1 MPTVADLL
9 VDGLKRAAVSRL
21 FGVPGG
27 GSNLEVLEAARARGL
42 PFVLCH
48 QEWAACIMAAVTG
61 ELTGHPGA
69 VLSTLGPGVTASAT
83 GLAHARLDRSPV
95 IYISDRHPSGV
106 LEYATHQYLDHTAYL
121 APITKGSV
129 TVGVDSAAHWA
140 AHAVQL
146 ALAEPRGPVHLDLP
160 ADVAGRR
167 AMPVATSVTPA
178 PPAALD
184 GDLVERAARMIRAA
198 RRPLVIAGLGCRA
211 ADAKWLR
218 AFAEALPAPVLT
230 TYKAKGAIP
239 DPHPLALGIF
249 TGGALEEPL
258 VKRADL
264 IIAFG
269 LDTVELIPRRWA
281 YTAPVLSLT
290 RCAAA
295 DPRLRASGG
304 DAYFTPALEVVGEPG
319 AILEDLASRIMGP
332 GARADWDVAEVDRL
346 RRERLAALEVPVPG
360 LAPHRV
366 AQMTRELTAA
376 GSIAT
381 VDAGAHMFPA
391 TTYWQALEPGE
402 LLISNGLATMG
413 FALPAAIAAQL
424 VHPDRRVV
432 CFTGDGGLMMVA
444 SELETVARLRL
455 PLLIVVFND
464 EALSLIEVKQ
474 EQKGFEGV
482 SMRYAGPDLRALA
495 RAFRLRAFTATDE
508 ATLSTALI
516 AAQTAPGPALI
527 DARVDSSGYRRMLEI
542 VRGAPK

>member
-1 MPTVADLL
+1 VPTVAELIVEGLL
-9 VDGLKRAAVSRL
+9 RAEVPRL

-48 QEWAACIMAAVTG
+48 QEWAATIMAAVTG
-61 ELTGHPGA
+61 ELTGRPGA

-83 GLAHARLDRSPV
+83 GLAHAQLDRSPLL
-95 IYISDRHPSGV
+95 YISDRHPAGV
-106 LEYATHQYLDHTAYL
+106 LAFATHQYLDHAAHL
-121 APITKGSV
+121 GPIVKGSV
-129 TVGVDSAAHWA
+129 TVTPDSAGHWV

-160 ADVAGRR
+160 ADVAG
-167 AMPVATSVTPA
+167 AAAVPVATAVTPPAVPA
-178 PPAALD
+178 PDDA
-184 GDLVERAARMIRAA
+184 LVEAAAEMIRIAK
-198 RRPLVIAGLGCRA
+198 RPLVIAGLGCRP

-218 AFAEALPAPVLT
+218 AFCEALPAPVLT

-239 DPHPLALGIF
+239 DPHPLAMGIF

-258 VKRADL
+258 VRRADL

-269 LDTVELIPRRWA
+269 LDTVELIPRRWSYA
-281 YTAPVLSLT
+281 APVLSLA
-290 RCAAA
+290 RGPSSE
-295 DPRLRASGG
+295 PRLRAPGG
-304 DAYFTPALEVVGEPG
+304 GAYFTPALEVVGDLG
-319 AILEDLASRIMGP
+319 AILEDLAPRIM
-332 GARADWDVAEVDRL
+332 RRDVKADWDVAEVDRI
-346 RRERLAALEVPVPG
+346 RRERAAALEVPVPG

-366 AQMTRELTAA
+366 AQIARELTAA

-381 VDAGAHMFPA
+381 VDAGAHMFQT
-391 TTYWQALEPGE
+391 TTYWHSLEPGE

-424 VHPDRRVV
+424 VHPDRRVI

-455 PLLIVVFND
+455 PIVIVVFND
-464 EALSLIEVKQ
+464 AALSLIEVKQ

-482 SMRYAGPDLRALA
+482 SMRYAGPDLVALGRAFGIRALA
-495 RAFRLRAFTATDE
+495 ATSE
-508 ATLSTALI
+508 ATLQSALI
-516 AAQTAPGPALI
+516 AAQTAPGPTLI
-527 DARVDSSGYRRMLEI
+527 DARIDPSGYRKMLEI

>member
-1 MPTVADLL
+1 MPTVADLI
-9 VDGLKRAAVSRL
+9 VDGLVRAEVPRL

-27 GSNLEVLEAARARGL
+27 GSNLEVLEAARVRGL

-61 ELTGHPGA
+61 ELTGRPGA

-83 GLAHARLDRSPV
+83 GLAHARLDRSPL
-95 IYISDRHPSGV
+95 IYVSDRHPAGV
-106 LEYATHQYLDHTAYL
+106 LQFATHQYVDHGAHVG
-121 APITKGSV
+121 AIAKDSV
-129 TVGVDSAAHWA
+129 SVGADSAAHWV
-140 AHAVQL
+140 AHAVRL
-146 ALAEPRGPVHLDLP
+146 ALTEPRGPVHLDLP
-160 ADVAGRR
+160 ADVAGRS
-167 AMPVATSVTPA
+167 AVPAATSVTPA
-178 PPAALD
+178 PLPPLD
-184 GDLVERAARMIRAA
+184 GELVERAAAMIRAA

-218 AFAEALPAPVLT
+218 AFAEALPTPVLT

-249 TGGALEEPL
+249 SGGALEEPL
-258 VKRADL
+258 VRRADL

-269 LDTVELIPRRWA
+269 LDTVELIPRPWA

-290 RCAAA
+290 RCPAAE
-295 DPRLRASGG
+295 PRLQAPGG
-304 DAYFTPALEVVGEPG
+304 GAYFTPALEVVGEPG
-319 AILEDLASRIMGP
+319 SILEDLAGRLLGR
-332 GARADWDVAEVDRL
+332 ARADWDVAEVDRI

-366 AQMTRELTAA
+366 VQMTRELTAG

-391 TTYWQALEPGE
+391 TAYWHALEPGE

-424 VHPDRRVV
+424 VHPHRRVI

-444 SELETVARLRL
+444 AELETVARLGL
-455 PLLIVVFND
+455 PIVIVVFND
-464 EALSLIEVKQ
+464 EALSLIAIKQ

-495 RAFRLRAFTATDE
+495 RAFGLRAFTATDE
-508 ATLSTALI
+508 ATLHQALI
-516 AAQTAPGPALI
+516 GAQTAPGPALI
-527 DARVDSSGYRRMLEI
+527 DARIDASGYRRMLEI

>member
-9 VDGLKRAAVSRL
+9 VEGLLRAEVSRL

-83 GLAHARLDRSPV
+83 GLAHARLDRSPL
-95 IYISDRHPSGV
+95 IYISDRHPAGV
-106 LEYATHQYLDHTAYL
+106 LEYATHQHLDHTAHL
-121 APITKGSV
+121 GPITKGSV
-129 TVGVDSAAHWA
+129 TIGADSAAHWI

-160 ADVAGRR
+160 ADVAGKS
-167 AMPVATSVTPA
+167 AMPVVTSVAPA

-184 GDLVERAARMIRAA
+184 GDLIERAARMIRAA

-269 LDTVELIPRRWA
+269 LDTGARRAATPTSRPRSRWWGSRA
-281 YTAPVLSLT
+281 RSW
-290 RCAAA
+290 RIW
-295 DPRLRASGG
+295 RRASWGRARG
-304 DAYFTPALEVVGEPG
+304 RTGTWPRWTGSGASVSPPSRSRCPAWP
-319 AILEDLASRIMGP
+319 R
-332 GARADWDVAEVDRL
+332 
-346 RRERLAALEVPVPG
+346 
-360 LAPHRV
+360 
-366 AQMTRELTAA
+366 
-376 GSIAT
+376 
-381 VDAGAHMFPA
+381 
-391 TTYWQALEPGE
+391 
-402 LLISNGLATMG
+402 
-413 FALPAAIAAQL
+413 
-424 VHPDRRVV
+424 
-432 CFTGDGGLMMVA
+432 TGWP
-444 SELETVARLRL
+444 R
-455 PLLIVVFND
+455 
-464 EALSLIEVKQ
+464 
-474 EQKGFEGV
+474 
-482 SMRYAGPDLRALA
+482 
-495 RAFRLRAFTATDE
+495 
-508 ATLSTALI
+508 
-516 AAQTAPGPALI
+516 
-527 DARVDSSGYRRMLEI
+527 
-542 VRGAPK
+542 

>member
-9 VDGLKRAAVSRL
+9 VDGLVRAGVPRI

-61 ELTGHPGA
+61 ELTGRPGA

-83 GLAHARLDRSPV
+83 GLAHARLDRSPL
-95 IYISDRHPSGV
+95 IYISDRHPSDA
-106 LEYATHQYLDHTAYL
+106 LQFATHQYLDHPAHL
-121 APITKGSV
+121 DAITKGSV
-129 TVGVDSAAHWA
+129 TVSPDSAGHWI

-146 ALAEPRGPVHLDLP
+146 ALGEPRGPVHLDLA
-160 ADVAGRR
+160 ADVAGQR
-167 AMPVATSVTPA
+167 AIPAAASVTP
-178 PPAALD
+178 PPRPPLD
-184 GDLVERAARMIRAA
+184 GLLVERAAEMIRAA

-211 ADAKWLR
+211 TDAKWLC

-264 IIAFG
+264 IITFG
-269 LDTVELIPRRWA
+269 LDTVELIPRRWS
-281 YTAPVLSLT
+281 YEAPVLSLT
-290 RCAAA
+290 RCSFD
-295 DPRLRASGG
+295 DPRLRAPGG
-304 DAYFTPALEVVGEPG
+304 GAYFTPALEVVGEPG
-319 AILEDLASRIMGP
+319 AILEDLAPRIMPRGTQ
-332 GARADWDVAEVDRL
+332 ADWDVAWVDRI

-381 VDAGAHMFPA
+381 VDAGAHMFQT
-391 TTYWQALEPGE
+391 TTYWHALEPGE

-424 VHPDRRVV
+424 AYPDRRIV
-432 CFTGDGGLMMVA
+432 CFTGDGGLMTVVA
-444 SELETVARLRL
+444 ELETVARLRL
-455 PLLIVVFND
+455 PIMIVVFND
-464 EALSLIEVKQ
+464 EALSLIEVKR
-474 EQKGFEGV
+474 EQKGFEGG
-482 SMRYAGPDLRALA
+482 SLRYAGPDLRALA
-495 RAFRLRAFTATDE
+495 RAFGLRAFTATDE
-508 ATLSTALI
+508 ATLDQALI

-527 DARVDSSGYRRMLEI
+527 EARIDASGYRRMLEI